1 MVSPKISIIR
11 MEGVSKRYGPDII
24 ALYDITID
32 IDKGEFAF
40 LTGQSGS
47 GKTTLLRLLC
57 CADRTFSGEIYIDGI
72 ALSSLTPSQLP
83 FVRRKIGVIFQDFKL
98 IERYTVFENVALSLE
113 VTGLTRHQLEKRVK
127 QVLERLGLGNK
138 VDRFPP
144 QLSGGEQ
151 QRVAIARAIAN
162 RPQIIL
168 ADEPTGN
175 LDRARANEVM
185 SILEELNAEGATI
198 ICATHD
204 ECLYE
209 QSYRRILR
217 LSDGKL
223 CHES

>member
-1 MVSPKISIIR
+1 MD
-11 MEGVSKRYGPDII
+11 GVSKRYSPDII

-57 CADRTFSGEIYIDGI
+57 CADRISSGEIYIDGI

-83 FVRRKIGVIFQDFKL
+83 FIRRKIGVIFQDFKL
-98 IERYTVFENVALSLE
+98 LEKYTVFENVALSLE
-113 VTGLTRHQLEKRVK
+113 VTGLTRQQLEKKVK

-138 VDRFPP
+138 MDRFPP

-175 LDRARANEVM
+175 LDRARADEVM

-198 ICATHD
+198 ICATHN
-204 ECLYE
+204 ERLYK